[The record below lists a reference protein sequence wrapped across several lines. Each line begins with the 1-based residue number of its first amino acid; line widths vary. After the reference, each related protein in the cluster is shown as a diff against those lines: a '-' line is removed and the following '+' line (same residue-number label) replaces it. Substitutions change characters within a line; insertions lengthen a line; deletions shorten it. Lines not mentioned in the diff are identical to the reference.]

1 MRYRCLQTFLQ
12 HLDKQGELRRIE
24 EEISPLLEVTKLTQ
38 IEAVAPCPTPSK
50 TASSFDLGREG
61 MGGKALLLEHIKGC
75 DFPLVINAFG
85 SYHRME
91 EALGGKGLEEI
102 ADMISSYTNVAPPSG
117 LSDLIAMAK
126 QFKPLMN
133 MKPKRS
139 KGSGICQDV
148 VQLVSKGEVDLMRLP
163 IIKCWPFDGDPRE
176 VGYDISPEQSRT
188 SAGLGRFIT
197 FAGMHTIHADDR
209 DVAKPKSH
217 NIGMYRAQLIDETHL
232 AMHWHIHHDGASH
245 WRSWKAI
252 GKPMPIAICFGG
264 ETVLPYAA
272 TCPLPPGMSELLMA
286 GFLQGKGIEL
296 VKAKTVPLWV
306 PANSEIVIEGFVNT
320 ECGPCGWD
328 LQDSELGDGA
338 VFEGPFGDHTGFYS
352 MPDRY
357 PLLEVTAMTH
367 RKNAVYPTTVVG
379 PPPQEDYYLGKAT
392 ERIMLP
398 LLKVMIPDI
407 IDYHLPMFGTFHNCV
422 FVQINSQYKENARK
436 VMHAIWGAGQ
446 LAWTKVIVI
455 VNETVDIHDEHAVLA
470 ALSGIDTQNDI
481 EVVRGALDILDHAAP
496 EIGAGGKIGFDAT
509 HATPK
514 KHAIEIVSV
523 VKTKGGMGAD
533 ILKESHQKNKEA
545 SMLFA
550 VDSDVCTTNLG
561 DVFFNFCACFDPSR
575 DMHYFDNCIGFDG
588 TTKMQ
593 GDERNGK
600 AVRAWPP
607 KLIGHNRD

>member
-1 MRYRCLQTFLQ
+1 MRYSCLQTFLQ
-12 HLDKQGELRRIE
+12 HLDKQGELRRLT
-24 EEISPLLEVTKLTQ
+24 EEISPLLEVTDLAQ
-38 IEAVAPCPTPSK
+38 IEAVASCPTPSK
-50 TASSFDLGREG
+50 TAKSFDPGREG
-61 MGGKALLLEHIKGC
+61 VGGQALLLENIKDC
-75 DFPLVINAFG
+75 DFPLVINTFG
-85 SYHRME
+85 SYFRME
-91 EALGGKGLEEI
+91 EALGGRGLDEI
-102 ADMISSYTNVAPPSG
+102 AEMISSFTNMAPPSG
-117 LSDLIAMAK
+117 LSDLLAMAK
-126 QFKPLMN
+126 QFKPLLS
-133 MKPKRS
+133 MKPKRR
-139 KGSGICQDV
+139 KGNGICQEV
-148 VQLVSKGEVDLMRLP
+148 VQLVSKGEVNLLRMP
-163 IIKCWPFDGDPRE
+163 IIKCWPLDGDPRE
-176 VGYDISPEQSRT
+176 VGYDMSPEQSRT
-188 SAGLGRFIT
+188 AKGEGRFIT
-197 FAGMHTIHADDR
+197 FAGMHTIHADDH

-217 NIGMYRAQLIDETHL
+217 NIGMYRAQLLDETHL
-232 AMHWHIHHDGASH
+232 AMHWHIHHDGAAH

-252 GKPMPIAICFGG
+252 GQPMPIAICFGG
-264 ETVLPYAA
+264 ETVMPYAA

-296 VKAKTVPLWV
+296 VKAKTVPLWI

-320 ECGPCGWD
+320 DCGPCGWEPKD
-328 LQDSELGDGA
+328 GELGEGA

-357 PLLEVTAMTH
+357 PLLEVTAVTH

-398 LLKVMIPDI
+398 LLKVMIPEI
-407 IDYHLPMFGTFHNCV
+407 IDYHLPKFGTFHNCV

-446 LAWTKVIVI
+446 LAWTKVIVV
-455 VNETVDIHDEHAVLA
+455 VNETVAIHDEHAVLQ
-470 ALSGIDTQNDI
+470 ALSGIDIFNDI

-509 HATPK
+509 SAVPK
-514 KHAIEIVSV
+514 EDAIKIVSV
-523 VKTKGGMGAD
+523 LKTEGGMGAD
-533 ILKESHQKNKEA
+533 CLKNAHQKHTSV

-550 VDSDVCTTNLG
+550 VDDDIDAENLG

-575 DMHYFDNCIGFDG
+575 DMHYFESCIGFDG
-588 TTKMQ
+588 TTKMH

-607 KLIGHNRD
+607 KLIGHTGD